1 MKKVLAGFLASLASA
16 AVMKDAPTEFARTE
30 KKMRAFKEKLTP
42 DREMTEQTTGR
53 QHCSEVKFCSEM
65 LLGKPAEPTCS
76 ANKEELQQLPPIPT
90 PNPYSLSDFTVTASD
105 TITATLTNVQ
115 ETNYQALSLT
125 MELTFYQLGIM
136 RTTINC
142 PGEDPRF
149 SISSTGIGVEWDQ
162 LVQVTGLTD
171 MVVTTADNS
180 TVTLVDENNNTIEY
194 FFEFNPFRVTQ
205 SINGQLGVY
214 INQGDDLRYAPP
226 TAPQETYMDG
236 YDQLI
241 SGFEIGLSFTF
252 DADYIFGL
260 PMRAVDSFAL
270 PLNETYRLF
279 NQDLVTH
286 PYGNVEPLYGNWPY
300 LTAHSAAVDASV
312 IWMNSAETY
321 VSVDQVINNATN
333 TTGILG
339 EFISVGGQLEF
350 FVFGTTTG
358 PKDNQKI
365 VSEITGYAPL
375 P

>member
-1 MKKVLAGFLASLASA
+1 
-16 AVMKDAPTEFARTE
+16 
-30 KKMRAFKEKLTP
+30 
-42 DREMTEQTTGR
+42 
-53 QHCSEVKFCSEM
+53 M
-65 LLGKPAEPTCS
+65 LLGKPAEPKCS
-76 ANKEELQQLPPIPT
+76 ANKEEPQQLPPVPT
-90 PNPYSLSDFTVTASD
+90 PNPYSVSDFTVTASD

-115 ETNYQALSLT
+115 ESNYQALTLT
-125 MELTFYQLGIM
+125 MEVTFYQLGIM

-142 PGEDPRF
+142 PGEAPRF

-162 LVQVTGLTD
+162 LVQVTGLSD

-180 TVTLVDENNNTIEY
+180 TVTLVVGTNNTVSY

-205 SINGQLGVY
+205 TINDKVGVY

-252 DADYIFGL
+252 DADYIYGL

-279 NQDLVTH
+279 NQDLVNH

-300 LTAHSAAVDASV
+300 LTAHSEFVDASV

-333 TTGILG
+333 TMGILG
-339 EFISVGGQLEF
+339 EFITVGGQLEF

-358 PKDNQKI
+358 PKDN
-365 VSEITGYAPL
+365 
-375 P
+375 